1 MQWPDCATQST
12 CFRPNT
18 KFFYRSVVKRTLPPL
33 NGLRAFEAAARL
45 GSLVAAAAEL
55 GVTAGAVSQQVRALE
70 ERLGFALFARRPQS
84 LTATRAGR
92 VLLPVLT
99 EAFDAI
105 DAALRRLAAPAAALP
120 LRIACPAGFAAGWLL
135 PRLSRFQEHAPGIAL
150 TLSATERLV
159 EPGEG
164 GDDAADAVI
173 RFGRAG
179 WSGGLGCDFLFADR
193 RIPLCSPAYLASHP
207 LEAASADPLQGHLLL
222 EALTA
227 PGDWLDWAR
236 ASGTAPGERRLG
248 FGDERLAMEAARA
261 GLGIAV
267 LDRSLA
273 QEPLAAGCLVAPL
286 EPREMLRGTA
296 WFLVYRLPASEAV
309 AAFRAWLLDEI
320 DPAAD

>member
-1 MQWPDCATQST
+1 MA
-12 CFRPNT
+12 
-18 KFFYRSVVKRTLPPL
+18 KRTLPSL

-55 GVTAGAVSQQVRALE
+55 GVTPGAISQQVRALE

-84 LTATRAGR
+84 LAATSAGLA
-92 VLLPVLT
+92 LLPVLT

-120 LRIACPAGFAAGWLL
+120 LRVTCPAGFAAGWLL
-135 PRLSRFQEHAPGIAL
+135 PRLPRFQERAPGIAL

-164 GDDAADAVI
+164 GDDAPDAVI

-179 WSGGLGCDFLFADR
+179 WSGSLGCDFLFADR

-207 LEAASADPLQGHLLL
+207 LDAASADPLQGHPLL
-222 EALTA
+222 EALSSPA
-227 PGDWLDWAR
+227 DWPDWAR
-236 ASGTAPGERRLG
+236 ASGAAPGERRLG
-248 FGDERLAMEAARA
+248 FGDERLAMEAALA
-261 GLGIAV
+261 GLGVAL
-267 LDRSLA
+267 LDRALA
-273 QEPLAAGCLVAPL
+273 QETLVTGRLVAPL

-296 WFLVYRLPASEAV
+296 WFLVYRLPAAPAV
-309 AAFRAWLLDEI
+309 ATFRAWLLEEI
-320 DPAAD
+320 DPAVD